1 MDQNINTI
9 LKFMIKFTEKWI
21 LSELKGFDFNYYL
34 MHFLKRCVKKDTIQT
49 IAIFLQQLDIPS
61 LLQINQ
67 IIFQLSFDEEEKK
80 KRFTYDHSE
89 NKIQLAQLT
98 SAGFRDRFSLV
109 NKIFP
114 DIS

>member
-1 MDQNINTI
+1 MDLYIENPITFNSDFFISSLYQNQNINTI

-49 IAIFLQQLDIPS
+49 IATFLQQLDVPS
-61 LLQINQ
+61 LLKINQ

-80 KRFTYDHSE
+80 KRFTYDHS
-89 NKIQLAQLT
+89 
-98 SAGFRDRFSLV
+98 
-109 NKIFP
+109 
-114 DIS
+114 